1 MSKAHRVLRPL
12 LQNNNASA
20 SVEFALV
27 LPFFI
32 MLLFGIVA
40 YASVYMI
47 LNGVQQLAS
56 EAARASVSGMSD
68 SERSTLALTYINA
81 NAGAY
86 PFLNPAKM
94 QPCTNPSAVC
104 PVQCTTS
111 ATTYRVCIIY
121 DMTGSLIYNFIR
133 ILPLPAPQVVRSA
146 AIQRGGY

>member
-1 MSKAHRVLRPL
+1 MSSVQYTLQRL
-12 LQNNNASA
+12 LQNNAASA

-56 EAARASVSGMSD
+56 EAARASVGGLSD
-68 SERSTLALTYINA
+68 TERNQLALAYIAA
-81 NAGAY
+81 NTTAY
-86 PFLNPAKM
+86 PFLNAQKM
-94 QPCTNPSAVC
+94 VISSGT
-104 PVQCTTS
+104 TGTS
-111 ATTYRVCIIY
+111 APTYRVSISY
-121 DMTGSLIYNFIR
+121 DMSGSLIYNFIR
-133 ILPLPAPQVVRSA
+133 LLPLPPPQVVRSA